1 MATWAATAIAT
12 ATVGATRYFNRYRFF
27 SQKGRRKIIS
37 TNNVTFSKLFFVQ
50 DGFLP
55 NSSTAAEDRFHLVL
69 ESVLIVIPTFA
80 CSIAILKLV

>member
-50 DGFLP
+50 DGFFGYFLVIFLLFTYG
-55 NSSTAAEDRFHLVL
+55 SSD
-69 ESVLIVIPTFA
+69 SGDCPT
-80 CSIAILKLV
+80 L